1 MLKDNTIR
9 PISENLSHTA
19 TVDTVLLLQPK
30 EFWDSTVIDNA
41 QNRPNILDKILIE
54 ADNVSGNFEIGFGWF
69 VLSDTINPLLANN
82 TAKYQF
88 IKNAYIEPLEVDA
101 SVLTDLDNYKTIFS
115 KGSDNVYRTYID
127 VVQMSQREIF
137 GAYVLL
143 KAGASIVN
151 MRISIISA

>member
-1 MLKDNTIR
+1 
-9 PISENLSHTA
+9 
-19 TVDTVLLLQPK
+19 
-30 EFWDSTVIDNA
+30 
-41 QNRPNILDKILIE
+41 
-54 ADNVSGNFEIGFGWF
+54 
-69 VLSDTINPLLANN
+69 LANN
-82 TAKYQF
+82 TSKYQF

-101 SVLTDLDNYKTIFS
+101 SVLTDLDNYKAIFS

-143 KAGASIVN
+143 KAGASILN